1 MKLFKILVSVGLV
14 LFFSGCAST
23 NGPTSQVGIVNGKYA
38 VQTTVP
44 NNNKGKKVNLT
55 AGQIYSCEASG
66 TGKDGQQNKYTFDL
80 KIAQDGE
87 HITWYNDKIN
97 GVTGENYYI
106 GKMVWKQGLGFIE
119 TTKHDQVLVPWT
131 NNTGDI
137 TILGSV
143 KDAKNFHKA
152 ISRFANGEI
161 TKSEFA
167 NQMKKYKVRLYDA
180 VCTQMTDNTYSHT
193 RYLTAHEI
201 DAYKHGQ
208 QIAVQQRA
216 IDSAEH
222 NARRNRINYNIQ
234 QMLNRTN
241 TYNVKVY

>member
-1 MKLFKILVSVGLV
+1 MKLFKMLVSVGLV
-14 LFFSGCAST
+14 LLFSGCAST

-55 AGQIYSCEASG
+55 AGQIHSCEISA
-66 TGKDGQQNKYTFDL
+66 TDMDGQQKKYTFDL
-80 KIAQDGE
+80 KIAQDGK
-87 HITWYNDKIN
+87 HISWYNVKTN
-97 GVTGENYYI
+97 GVTPENYYI
-106 GKMVWKQGLGFIE
+106 SKMIWKQGLGFVE
-119 TTKHDQVLVPWT
+119 TTKQDKVLLPSQD
-131 NNTGDI
+131 NNGKI
-137 TILGSV
+137 VVFESV
-143 KDAKNFHKA
+143 KDAKNFHKVLN
-152 ISRFANGEI
+152 RFANGEI
-161 TKSEFA
+161 TKSEWE
-167 NQMKKYKVRLYDA
+167 NQMKKYKVRLLEA
-180 VCTQMTDNTYSHT
+180 VCTQMTDNTYTHT

-216 IDSAEH
+216 IDSADH
-222 NARRNRINYNIQ
+222 NERRNRINYNTQ